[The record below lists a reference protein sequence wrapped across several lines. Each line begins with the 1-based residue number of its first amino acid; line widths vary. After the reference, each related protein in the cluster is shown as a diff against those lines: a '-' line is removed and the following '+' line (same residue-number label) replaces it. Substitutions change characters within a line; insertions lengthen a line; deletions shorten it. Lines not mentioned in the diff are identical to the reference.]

1 MQGYQRAALP
11 TIAESEM
18 FRVSDDPSLPRPKG
32 VQGTRNNDMSDTHR
46 QQLKV
51 IKERDAAIDEEIV
64 KLGQGVDELGEIAR
78 AQNQEVKLQNIALT
92 SLEEKVDAVHDKVFN
107 VNQRL
112 KTTLDAVRSSDK
124 ICLDIACVIV
134 LIGMV
139 VAVIKVTTNA

>member
-1 MQGYQRAALP
+1 
-11 TIAESEM
+11 
-18 FRVSDDPSLPRPKG
+18 
-32 VQGTRNNDMSDTHR
+32 MSDTHR

>member
-124 ICLDIACVIV
+124 ICLDIACIIV